1 MKQIV
6 TYLSLFGAGL
16 ALGVLGTK
24 TYFER
29 KYKKIA
35 DDEIESVKEVF
46 KRKTVSIVEAD
57 ATAQRVETTN
67 VDPDFGIA
75 IEKVPVGGGL
85 FMNMVP
91 EHMKEMQ
98 INYNTMSNDIVEG
111 EHPIEGNY
119 RPYIIDIDTFDE
131 TADGYSKVE
140 LSYYMGD
147 STLVD
152 SEEEIVSTA
161 DTIGIDNLELFE
173 QLDSDIIYV
182 RNESLGADYEV
193 TKVLSS
199 YSQIVG
205 DNY

>member
-57 ATAQRVETTN
+57 ATAQRVETPN
-67 VDPDFGIA
+67 VDPDFG

-98 INYNTMSNDIVEG
+98 INYNTVSNDIVEG

-161 DTIGIDNLELFE
+161 DTIGVDNLELFE
-173 QLDSDIIYV
+173 QLDSDILYV

>member
-57 ATAQRVETTN
+57 ATAKRVETPN
-67 VDPDFGIA
+67 VDPDFGIE

-98 INYNTMSNDIVEG
+98 IKYNTLSNDIVEG

-119 RPYIIDIDTFDE
+119 RPYIIDVDTFDE

-173 QLDSDIIYV
+173 HLDEDVFYV

-205 DNY
+205 DDY